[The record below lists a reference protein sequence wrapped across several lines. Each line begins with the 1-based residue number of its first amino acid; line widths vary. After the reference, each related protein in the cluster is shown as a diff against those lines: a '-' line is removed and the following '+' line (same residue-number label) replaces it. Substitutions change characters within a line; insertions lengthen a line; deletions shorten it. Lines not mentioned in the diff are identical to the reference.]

1 MATTATAP
9 AYGPTD
15 SYVGKSG
22 IWAWLTTVDH
32 KRIGTL
38 YLFTSL
44 FFFIVGGLEAGM
56 IRWQLAGPNKHVL
69 SAEAYNQ
76 MFTMHGTT
84 MIFLAVMPLSAAF
97 FNYLIPLQIGARDVA
112 FPRLNAFSY
121 WVYLFGAMFMNF
133 SWFIGAAPNGG
144 WFGYAPLTTMQFSPG
159 LNIDFWVIGLQIL
172 GVSSLAAAFNFITTI
187 INMRA
192 PGMNLMRMGMFTWNA
207 FVVQFLLVLAFPVIT
222 IALVFLLFDRF
233 FGTNFYTIAAG
244 ADPLL
249 WQHLFWIFGHPEVYI
264 LILPAFGLTS
274 EIIPAFS
281 RKPIFGYPVMVYA
294 TMLIAFLGFGVWAH
308 HMFAVGMGPI
318 GDTVFGVTTLL
329 IAIPTGVKI
338 FNWIFTMWGG
348 SIRFSE
354 IIPAF
359 SRKPIFGYPVM
370 VYATMLIAF
379 LGFGVWAH
387 HMFAVGMGPIG
398 DTVFG
403 VTTLLIAIPT
413 GVKIF
418 NWIFT
423 MWGGSIRFSTAMKF
437 AIGLVALFTIGGIS
451 GVMHASPPADL
462 QQTDTYFVVAH
473 FHYVLFGGSM
483 MGIFGGIYFYY
494 PKMTGRL
501 LSEKL
506 GTWHFWLTFVGMN
519 LTFFPMHFSGLL
531 GMPRRIYTYEAGQ
544 GLETFNLLSSIGTA
558 VLMVGTLI
566 FIVNFFRSFKA
577 GAIAG
582 NDPWGGGT
590 LEWSIP
596 SPPPEY
602 NFARIPRVTSR
613 YPMWDV
619 KTPALTAEV
628 PHTVKG
634 DTRLDV
640 DVASKHTGHAHP
652 NPVGNEPKQVAE
664 SGMHIELATGES
676 AKDLGIPMPNPTI
689 KPLLCAAGMVIMF
702 SGLLFIHK
710 NNMPLALA
718 TIMGGALIMIVSLYG
733 WLLTPLED
741 AH

>member
-9 AYGPTD
+9 VIAPAD
-15 SYVGKSG
+15 SYAGESG
-22 IWAWLTTVDH
+22 LWSWLTTVDH

-44 FFFIVGGLEAGM
+44 FFFVVGGLEAGM
-56 IRWQLAGPNKHVL
+56 IRWQLSQPNLHVVT
-69 SAEAYNQ
+69 AETYNQ
-76 MFTMHGTT
+76 LFTMHGTT
-84 MIFLAVMPLSAAF
+84 MIFLAIMPLSAAF

-121 WVYLFGAMFMNF
+121 WVYLLGALFMNA
-133 SWFIGAAPNGG
+133 SWLVGSAPNGG
-144 WFGYAPLTTMQFSPG
+144 WFGYAPLTTMPYSPG

-192 PGMNLMRMGMFTWNA
+192 PGMNLMRMPMFTWNA

-222 IALVFLLFDRF
+222 IALVFLQFDRF

-274 EIIPAFS
+274 EIIPTFS
-281 RKPIFGYPVMVYA
+281 RKPVFGYPVMVYA

-318 GDTVFGVTTLL
+318 GDTVFAVTTML

-348 SIRFSE
+348 SIRF
-354 IIPAF
+354 
-359 SRKPIFGYPVM
+359 
-370 VYATMLIAF
+370 T
-379 LGFGVWAH
+379 
-387 HMFAVGMGPIG
+387 
-398 DTVFG
+398 
-403 VTTLLIAIPT
+403 
-413 GVKIF
+413 
-418 NWIFT
+418 
-423 MWGGSIRFSTAMKF
+423 TAMKF
-437 AIGLVALFTIGGIS
+437 AIGLVGLFTIGGIS

-462 QQTDTYFVVAH
+462 QQTDTYFIVAH

-483 MGIFGGIYFYY
+483 MGIFGGIYYYY

-501 LSEKL
+501 MSESL
-506 GTWHFWLTFVGMN
+506 GSWHFWLTFIGMN
-519 LTFFPMHFSGLL
+519 LTFFPMHFSGLA
-531 GMPRRIYTYEAGQ
+531 GMPRRIYTYDAGQ
-544 GLETFNLLSSIGTA
+544 GWETYNLASSFGTLI
-558 VLMVGTLI
+558 LMVGTLT
-566 FIVNFFRSFKA
+566 FLVNFFRSYRT
-577 GAIAG
+577 GAVSG
-582 NDPWGGGT
+582 NDPWGAPT
-590 LEWSIP
+590 LEFSIP

-613 YPMWDV
+613 SPLWDI
-619 KTPALTAEV
+619 KTPALSAEQ
-628 PHTVKG
+628 PHTERG
-634 DTRLDV
+634 DRRVDV
-640 DVASKHTGHAHP
+640 DVGSKHAGHGHPAATG
-652 NPVGNEPKQVAE
+652 NDPKQHAE
-664 SGMHIELATGES
+664 SGMHIEHATGLS

-689 KPLLCAAGMVIMF
+689 KPLICAAGMVTMF
-702 SGLLFIHK
+702 TGLLFIHK
-710 NNMPLALA
+710 DKMPLAL
-718 TIMGGALIMIVSLYG
+718 TIMISGALIMTMALYA
-733 WLLTPLED
+733 WVLTPLED
-741 AH
+741 PH